1 MLMND
6 LYIFIYALA
15 LLLLS
20 IGIIAGITAIWCAIL
35 LKYKKLEHEMEERK
49 KQENAQQEKSEDEKR
64 RERNAEII
72 KKYMR

>member
-6 LYIFIYALA
+6 LYIFVYALA

-49 KQENAQQEKSEDEKR
+49 KQENAKQEKSEDEKR

-72 KKYMR
+72 RKYMR

>member
-6 LYIFIYALA
+6 LYIFVYALA
-15 LLLLS
+15 ILLLS
-20 IGIIAGITAIWCAIL
+20 VGIIAGITAIWCAIL

-49 KQENAQQEKSEDEKR
+49 KQENAKQEKSEDEKR
-64 RERNAEII
+64 RERNAELI

>member
-6 LYIFIYALA
+6 LYIFVYALA
-15 LLLLS
+15 ILLLS
-20 IGIIAGITAIWCAIL
+20 VGIIAGITAIWCAIL

-49 KQENAQQEKSEDEKR
+49 KQENAKQEKSEDEKR

-72 KKYMR
+72 RKYMR

>member
-6 LYIFIYALA
+6 LYIFVYALA
-15 LLLLS
+15 ILLLS
-20 IGIIAGITAIWCAIL
+20 VGIIAGITAIWCAIL

-49 KQENAQQEKSEDEKR
+49 KQENAEQEKSEDEKR
-64 RERNAEII
+64 RERNAELI

>member
-6 LYIFIYALA
+6 LYIFVYALA

-20 IGIIAGITAIWCAIL
+20 VGIIAGITAIWCAIL
-35 LKYKKLEHEMEERK
+35 LKYKKLEHEMEGRK
-49 KQENAQQEKSEDEKR
+49 KQENAEQEKSEDEKR
-64 RERNAEII
+64 RERNAELI

>member
-6 LYIFIYALA
+6 LYIFVYALA

-20 IGIIAGITAIWCAIL
+20 VGIIAGITAIWCAIL
-35 LKYKKLEHEMEERK
+35 LKYKKLEHEMKEKE
-49 KQENAQQEKSEDEKR
+49 KQENEEQEKTEDEKR
-64 RERNAEII
+64 RKRNAEII

>member
-6 LYIFIYALA
+6 LYIFVYALA

-20 IGIIAGITAIWCAIL
+20 VGIIAGITAIWCAIL

-49 KQENAQQEKSEDEKR
+49 KQENAEQEKSEDEKR

>member
-6 LYIFIYALA
+6 LYIFVYALA

-20 IGIIAGITAIWCAIL
+20 VGIIAGITAIWCAIL
-35 LKYKKLEHEMEERK
+35 LKYKKLEHEMKEKEKQDDAKPEE
-49 KQENAQQEKSEDEKR
+49 SEDEKR

-72 KKYMR
+72 RKYMR

>member
-6 LYIFIYALA
+6 LYIFVYALA

-20 IGIIAGITAIWCAIL
+20 VGIIAGITAIWCAIL
-35 LKYKKLEHEMEERK
+35 LKYKKSEHEMEERK
-49 KQENAQQEKSEDEKR
+49 KQENAKQEKSEDEKR

-72 KKYMR
+72 RKYMR

>member
-6 LYIFIYALA
+6 LYLFVYALA

-20 IGIIAGITAIWCAIL
+20 VGIIAGITAIWCAIL
-35 LKYKKLEHEMEERK
+35 LKYKKLEKELKE
-49 KQENAQQEKSEDEKR
+49 QEKPKNEEQEKTEDEKR

-72 KKYMR
+72 RKYMR